1 MNTIEIG
8 KLVTQQGGFQAFVPN
23 PFPPKDGFEFSP
35 AILKKDSQATR
46 LLGKLD
52 GITKLLPDADFFL
65 LMYQRKD
72 AAASSQI
79 EGTVATMVDAIEA
92 DVKASEKVPQT

>member
-8 KLVTQQGGFQAFVPN
+8 KFITQQGGFRAFIPN

-52 GITKLLPDADFFL
+52 GITKLLPEFIFP
-65 LMYQRKD
+65 
-72 AAASSQI
+72 
-79 EGTVATMVDAIEA
+79 T
-92 DVKASEKVPQT
+92 DVSTQKAKRSCIQSD